1 MVHDIYAVMARQ
13 FKLLG
18 RQEHMNSQLRIA
30 VSLLT
35 FPNTNECI
43 PSQLYF
49 FFLDYSNGSSLERTG
64 LRESVAICKMS
75 IPKHLQNLYY
85 VA

>member
-1 MVHDIYAVMARQ
+1 MARQ

-18 RQEHMNSQLRIA
+18 RQERMDSQLRIA

-49 FFLDYSNGSSLERTG
+49 FFLDYSNGPFTG
-64 LRESVAICKMS
+64 ADRVEGIICYMRGGHPISKTYTMLREYKE
-75 IPKHLQNLYY
+75 L
-85 VA
+85 